1 MVTESASLFATIGLA
16 KAIEFVSSATEVATV
31 SLTVITS
38 MARKCEC
45 ISHDALSRLNRE
57 ARCAAFAAM
66 WSGVDLLLMT
76 IADLLLLSV
85 SVLNLLLLS
94 VSVLNLLLLSVSDL
108 PVTVAAS
115 TIGAVAALSLAT
127 VAGAIAAVSGA
138 VTLAPSSVA
147 VTLAPSTVAVTVASD
162 TVARTI
168 AAMSTTS
175 VATES
180 TMSS

>member
-1 MVTESASLFATIGLA
+1 MTESASLFATIGLA

-57 ARCAAFAAM
+57 ARYAAFAAM
-66 WSGVDLLLMT
+66 RSGMDLLLMT
-76 IADLLLLSV
+76 IA
-85 SVLNLLLLS
+85 NLLLLS
-94 VSVLNLLLLSVSDL
+94 VSVLLLFHVT
-108 PVTVAAS
+108 VTVAAS
-115 TIGAVAALSLAT
+115 TIGAEAALSLAT
-127 VAGAIAAVSGA
+127 MAGAIAAVSGA
-138 VTLAPSSVA
+138 VALALSSVA
-147 VTLAPSTVAVTVASD
+147 VTLALSSVAVTVASSTVAVTVASD

-175 VATES
+175 IATES

>member
-57 ARCAAFAAM
+57 ARYAAFAAM

-94 VSVLNLLLLSVSDL
+94 VSDL
-108 PVTVAAS
+108 TVTLAGS

-175 VATES
+175 IATES

>member
-45 ISHDALSRLNRE
+45 ISHDALCRLNRE

-76 IADLLLLSV
+76 IAD
-85 SVLNLLLLS
+85 LLLLS

-147 VTLAPSTVAVTVASD
+147 VTLAPSTVALTVAVALASD
-162 TVARTI
+162 TVSRTI

-175 VATES
+175 IATES

>member
-1 MVTESASLFATIGLA
+1 MVTESTSLFATIGLA
-16 KAIEFVSSATEVATV
+16 KAIESVSTSTEVATV

-57 ARCAAFAAM
+57 ARYAAFAAM
-66 WSGVDLLLMT
+66 RSGMDLLLMT

-94 VSVLNLLLLSVSDL
+94 VSDLTVTLS
-108 PVTVAAS
+108 AS
-115 TIGAVAALSLAT
+115 TIGAEAALSLAT
-127 VAGAIAAVSGA
+127 VAGAIAAVSSAVALASSSVA

-147 VTLAPSTVAVTVASD
+147 
-162 TVARTI
+162 
-168 AAMSTTS
+168 
-175 VATES
+175 
-180 TMSS
+180 

>member
-57 ARCAAFAAM
+57 ARYAAFAAM

-94 VSVLNLLLLSVSDL
+94 VSDL
-108 PVTVAAS
+108 TVTVAGS

-175 VATES
+175 IATES

>member
-57 ARCAAFAAM
+57 ARYAAFAAM

-94 VSVLNLLLLSVSDL
+94 VSDL
-108 PVTVAAS
+108 TVTVAGS

-127 VAGAIAAVSGA
+127 VAGAIAAVSGTVA
-138 VTLAPSSVA
+138 LAPSSVA

-175 VATES
+175 IATES

>member
-94 VSVLNLLLLSVSDL
+94 VSDL

-147 VTLAPSTVAVTVASD
+147 VTLAPSTVALTVAVALASD
-162 TVARTI
+162 TVSRTI

-175 VATES
+175 IATES